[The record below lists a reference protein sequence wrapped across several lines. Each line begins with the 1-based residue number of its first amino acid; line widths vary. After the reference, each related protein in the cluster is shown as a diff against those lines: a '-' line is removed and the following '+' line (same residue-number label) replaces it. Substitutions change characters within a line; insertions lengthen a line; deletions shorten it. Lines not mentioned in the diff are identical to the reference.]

1 MGFQVLQLRGL
12 GCEESRGVGS
22 TIRPEGWFRLAG
34 GYGTEFPHLEVFGS
48 RGALYQRGEGV
59 AKVGKKEG

>member
-1 MGFQVLQLRGL
+1 MGYLVLRLRGL
-12 GCEESRGVGS
+12 GYEESRGVES
-22 TIRPEGWFRLAG
+22 TIPPEAWFRLGG
-34 GYGTEFPHLEVFGS
+34 GYGREFPHLEVFGS